1 MGSGASMKY
10 MPYDI
15 TEMDY
20 TIDSCN
26 DIANDFIINKQ
37 RFDIINIGINNIDKN
52 IIIGNLYIIHRKTK
66 NIHYICMAYEKKI
79 NEILFCF
86 CGNIANDT
94 ITISKDKKETYYICY
109 NYICHYKELEF
120 EQWDLYE
127 DIDIYMSEKN
137 YQKKNVT
144 NTNVTN
150 TNVYEEDDFEKCSIC
165 FTKCSIGQAVSIT
178 ICNHVYHEECLNRWF
193 EIKSECPLCRTN
205 CMA

>member
-26 DIANDFIINKQ
+26 DIAKDFISNNNK
-37 RFDIINIGINNIDKN
+37 FTIINIGINNIDKN
-52 IIIGNLYIIHRKTK
+52 IIIGNLYIIHRKSK
-66 NIHYICMAYEKKI
+66 NIHYICMAYEKNI

-120 EQWDLYE
+120 DQWGLYE
-127 DIDIYMSEKN
+127 EIEIYMSEKN
-137 YQKKNVT
+137 YQRKNIK
-144 NTNVTN
+144 NTIFC
-150 TNVYEEDDFEKCSIC
+150 EEENFDDCSIC
-165 FTKCSIGQAVSIT
+165 HKKYSIGQEISIT
-178 ICNHVYHEECLNRWF
+178 RCNHVYHEKCLNQWF
-193 EIKSECPLCRTN
+193 AIKSECPLCRTS